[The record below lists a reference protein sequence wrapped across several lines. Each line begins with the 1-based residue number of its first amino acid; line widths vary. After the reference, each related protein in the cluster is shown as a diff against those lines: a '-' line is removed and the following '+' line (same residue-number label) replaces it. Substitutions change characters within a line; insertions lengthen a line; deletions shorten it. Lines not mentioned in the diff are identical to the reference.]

1 MKKILVVDFNGTS
14 PVYTHYFTK
23 GITNE
28 NTFVA
33 ILGKKKSQFLDI
45 FKKVSLYINNG
56 VGIKP
61 VDYFINWG
69 WLLLNANKFDVV
81 IIQWLMLVR
90 FSSIEIFLIG
100 YLQKRV
106 KVIYVAHNITPHN
119 NKSKKVANRFKRL
132 YKKLKYIGVHTEEVK
147 KAVSSIAPNSIIL
160 NFKHG
165 LFFNENAKH
174 RPSRTFNNT
183 CLIIG
188 FISKYKGIEDAIL
201 VMEKLSK
208 KKVDVTLKI
217 KGYGN
222 KSYVNELN
230 NLIHQ
235 KGLSSK
241 IHIES
246 RVLSTREIIREIK
259 DSCMLWLPYK
269 AISQSGVS
277 YTSLGLKTPFVA
289 YDVGNFK
296 LLEKEFQGSIV
307 VDPGRIDLFSQ
318 AVEKVLLNNVALR
331 KKICMN
337 SAGLGWAYNWGELN
351 IKLVDF

>member
-23 GITNE
+23 GITNK
-28 NTFVA
+28 NTSVA
-33 ILGKKKSQFLDI
+33 ILGKKKSQFLDT
-45 FKKVSLYINNG
+45 FKKVSLYINKG
-56 VGIKP
+56 IGIKL

-81 IIQWLMLVR
+81 IIQWFMLVR
-90 FSSIEIFLIG
+90 FSSIEILLVS
-100 YLQKRV
+100 YLQNRV
-106 KVIYVAHNITPHN
+106 KVIYIAHNIFPHN
-119 NKSKKVANRFKRL
+119 NKSKKVVNRFKRL
-132 YKKLKYIGVHTEEVK
+132 YKKLKYIGAHTEEVK
-147 KAVSSIAPNSIIL
+147 KAVLSIAPNAIVL

-165 LFFNENAKH
+165 LFFNESAKH
-174 RPSRTFNNT
+174 KPSKTFNNT

-201 VMEKLSK
+201 VIEKLSK
-208 KKVDVTLKI
+208 TKVEVVLKI

-222 KSYVNELN
+222 KRYINELN

-246 RVLSTREIIREIK
+246 RVLSTREIIKEIK
-259 DSCMLWLPYK
+259 GSCMLWLPYK

-277 YTSLGLKTPFVA
+277 YTSLGLITPFVS
-289 YDVGNFK
+289 YNVGNFK
-296 LLEKEFQGSIV
+296 LLESEFQGSIAV
-307 VDPGRIDLFSQ
+307 EPGRIDLFAQ
-318 AVEKVLLNNVALR
+318 AVEKVLLNNVELR
-331 KKICMN
+331 KKILIN
-337 SAGLGWAYNWGELN
+337 SAGLRWAYNWDELK